1 MVPPESE
8 AHSKGREPRAENE
21 KCTHEEGCRIFA
33 ICTCVAAEVIYDV
46 LVARLEGRAILHIT
60 EGVKVRFPADACTA
74 VLILEGGQ
82 VPDDLRV
89 IDGWAIRVNCSPS
102 LTQLEICCFLI
113 TCKHVL
119 CCTIENLPVVLL
131 DQVVAHDSIIYDFL
145 IGHFLRIPVWPNPQF
160 LKHDLG
166 AWALGRAQ
174 MSLFHLC
181 VCVIECDRKP
191 PVLQT
196 GPPLEIVAAIV
207 LDQGC
212 PDISSIDQVEG
223 GSHEDCEAEEE

>member
-21 KCTHEEGCRIFA
+21 KCTHEEGCCIFA
-33 ICTCVAAEVIYDV
+33 IGTCIAAEVIYDV
-46 LVARLEGRAILHIT
+46 LVAGLEGRAILHIT
-60 EGVKVRFPADACTA
+60 EGVKVRLPADACTP

-82 VPDDLRV
+82 VPDDLRIV
-89 IDGWAIRVNCSPS
+89 DGWTIWVNCSPR
-102 LTQLEICCFLI
+102 LTQLEICRFLI
-113 TCKHVL
+113 ACKHVL
-119 CCTIENLPVVLL
+119 CCTIKHLPVVFL
-131 DQVVAHDSIIYDFL
+131 DQVVADDSIINDFL
-145 IGHFLRIPVWPNPQF
+145 IGHFLRIPVWPNPQL
-160 LKHDLG
+160 LKHNLS
-166 AWALGRAQ
+166 ARALGRAQ
-174 MSLFHLC
+174 ISLFHLC

-196 GPPLEIVAAIV
+196 GPPLEVVPAIV

-223 GSHEDCEAEEE
+223 GTHEDCETEEE